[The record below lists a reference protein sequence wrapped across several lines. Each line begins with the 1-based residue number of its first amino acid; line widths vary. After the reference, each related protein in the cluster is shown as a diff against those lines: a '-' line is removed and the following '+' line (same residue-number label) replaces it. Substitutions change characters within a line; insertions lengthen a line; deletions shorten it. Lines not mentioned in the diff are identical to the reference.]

1 MFTKKGEIPWNGSM
15 RYHTARI
22 SGAQGDSY
30 YEYVEGIKMGKAYI
44 AMPRVK
50 INARRKR
57 KPVLCPKC
65 GHRFIDRA
73 LSTVIK
79 IIALLEYSQTEPDL
93 YAKCYN
99 CGTELGI
106 RKLG

>member
-1 MFTKKGEIPWNGSM
+1 
-15 RYHTARI
+15 
-22 SGAQGDSY
+22 
-30 YEYVEGIKMGKAYI
+30 MGKAHV

-50 INARRKR
+50 SNDLRNR
-57 KPVLCPKC
+57 KPVPCPKC

-79 IIALLEYSQTEPDL
+79 IIALLEYSQAEPDL